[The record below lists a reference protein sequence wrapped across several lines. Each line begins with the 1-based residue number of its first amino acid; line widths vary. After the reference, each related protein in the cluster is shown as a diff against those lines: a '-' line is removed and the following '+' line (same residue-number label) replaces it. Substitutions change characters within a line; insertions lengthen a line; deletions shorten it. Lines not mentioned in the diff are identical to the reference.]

1 MKKIGIITDAHANL
15 PALEAALGA
24 LEEAGCEEVVHT
36 GDAIGIGPYPAECL
50 DLLLNRPH
58 THLLMGNHDALFVTG
73 LPDTQPT
80 WMRGGE
86 YGHQRWTHAQL
97 DTGLRDVVAT
107 WPYTI
112 DRTFGPA
119 RVTFCHYP
127 RNPEHSGFVPVVMDP
142 EPVDMER
149 LFGTQADIV
158 FYGHHHPTSDLQGNS
173 RYINPGALGC
183 HLLPEA
189 RFAILTAGDTGIRE
203 VSLHAVPYDRARLIR
218 AFRDRDVSGADSIL
232 RMFFGQ

>member
-1 MKKIGIITDAHANL
+1 MRKIGVITDVHANL

-24 LEEAGCEEVVHT
+24 LEAAGCEEVVHT

-50 DLLLNRPH
+50 DLLLNRPQ

-73 LPDTQPT
+73 LPDTQPP

-97 DTGLRDVVAT
+97 DAGLRDVVGA
-107 WPYTI
+107 WPYTVGMA
-112 DRTFGPA
+112 FGPA
-119 RVTFCHYP
+119 RITFCHYA
-127 RNPEHSGFVPVVMDP
+127 RNPEHAGFASVVMDP
-142 EPVDMER
+142 SSSDLDQ
-149 LFGTQADIV
+149 LFGTDADIV
-158 FYGHHHPTSDLQGNS
+158 FYGHHHPTTDLQGKS
-173 RYINPGALGC
+173 RYINPGSLGC
-183 HLLPEA
+183 HLLAEA
-189 RFAILTAGDTGIRE
+189 RFAILTTDDTGIRD

-218 AFRDRDVSGADSIL
+218 AFRDRDVSGADAIL